1 MGQSILAHNFA
12 AGYVFP
18 MTSSQDRPHFFYTAP
33 PGACPYLPSR
43 TERKILVDLA
53 TPEANFLHSRLSH
66 AGFRRSHTL
75 AYAPICDG
83 CSACIPIRLPVACF
97 KPDRTQKRTIRRN
110 ADLTRSVIPPIATDE
125 QYALFRRYLDSRHS
139 DGEMAGMS
147 MHDYRIMVEETPVD
161 TRIVEFRAPDS
172 TLMAASLIDVLED
185 GLSAVYSFYSTETP
199 QRSLGS
205 FAILSLLELTAQMK
219 LPYLYLGYWVP
230 GSPKMAYKERF
241 QPAEILRNGA
251 WQKLNPNQPPCI
263 ERPLPFPEGPLF

>member
-1 MGQSILAHNFA
+1 
-12 AGYVFP
+12 

-33 PGACPYLPSR
+33 PGACPYLPNR
-43 TERKILVDLA
+43 IERKILVDLA
-53 TPEANFLHSRLSH
+53 TPDANFLHSRLSH

-83 CSACIPIRLPVACF
+83 CSACIPIRLPVRNLT
-97 KPDRTQKRTIRRN
+97 PHRTQKRVVRRN
-110 ADLTRSVIPPIATDE
+110 ADLMRSLLPPTATDE
-125 QYALFRRYLDSRHS
+125 QYTLFRRYLDSRHS

-161 TRIVEFRAPDS
+161 TRLVEFRTPDA

-185 GLSAVYSFYSTETP
+185 GLSAVYSFYEPNCP

-205 FAILSLLELTAQMK
+205 FAILSLAELAMQME

-241 QPAEILRNGA
+241 QPAEILRNGT
-251 WQKLNPNQPPCI
+251 WQKLDLNYPPKT
-263 ERPLPFPEGPLF
+263 ERAHPFPEGPLF